1 MSYLIDKTDLKANR
15 FYRKVKLDIDE
26 LLDKFQAQEDLGLDK
41 DIFGDEEGYFLIS
54 NKLEDGYRVRFMTLE
69 NLIFHKVLKTE
80 YNRGTESMK
89 IKEYSYEVDNIKK
102 IPKRDLD
109 LDEMD
114 DKYVKLDIS
123 NIITELIIQYN
134 TQGKKGIK
142 LSEEYTESK
151 VKKTKIKKTEKEKP
165 KEKPKEKEKELTAEE
180 LEKKQIIENST
191 VLRFLMLQ
199 FDLNSARE
207 IAHYLITEDYGGSTQ
222 HSSALKAFKD
232 YFKVGDLSKRTG
244 DRWNEILANI
254 VLNKYPK
261 EEIENLAYQMIKNEI
276 DTLDEKKQ
284 NLIKNA
290 SKTVKFEGRTL
301 LDHILLLN
309 RLGKKVYMDTE
320 ITEKKL
326 LELTIEQMVLPT
338 KSKSALKQIDKLKEN
353 LELLDE
359 KDKAF
364 DEVYD
369 RGADPFDSKG
379 DLEGKELVAAEKRLL
394 NAVYA
399 LIKAGLIDPDIKSN
413 KDILEYF
420 ADNPYSQKKKYSD
433 FTKFEKFAIE
443 KGLMEKKKKKKLN
456 IKPVR
461 MELKEKGGDITEEE
475 VENLEKIFDYD
486 KKKLQDTFDFKFA
499 PELKGLLT

>member
-191 VLRFLMLQ
+191 VLRF
-199 FDLNSARE
+199 
-207 IAHYLITEDYGGSTQ
+207 
-222 HSSALKAFKD
+222 
-232 YFKVGDLSKRTG
+232 
-244 DRWNEILANI
+244 
-254 VLNKYPK
+254 
-261 EEIENLAYQMIKNEI
+261 
-276 DTLDEKKQ
+276 
-284 NLIKNA
+284 
-290 SKTVKFEGRTL
+290 
-301 LDHILLLN
+301 
-309 RLGKKVYMDTE
+309 
-320 ITEKKL
+320 
-326 LELTIEQMVLPT
+326 
-338 KSKSALKQIDKLKEN
+338 
-353 LELLDE
+353 
-359 KDKAF
+359 
-364 DEVYD
+364 
-369 RGADPFDSKG
+369 
-379 DLEGKELVAAEKRLL
+379 
-394 NAVYA
+394 
-399 LIKAGLIDPDIKSN
+399 
-413 KDILEYF
+413 
-420 ADNPYSQKKKYSD
+420 
-433 FTKFEKFAIE
+433 
-443 KGLMEKKKKKKLN
+443 
-456 IKPVR
+456 
-461 MELKEKGGDITEEE
+461 
-475 VENLEKIFDYD
+475 
-486 KKKLQDTFDFKFA
+486 
-499 PELKGLLT
+499 